1 MIYGELG
8 RFPLEIRVKLRMI
21 AFWSKLV
28 LNENKLSSVLYRLM
42 YLLKAKH
49 QYSFK
54 WLNHIESIF
63 NSTYMGFIFINQF
76 PVYDKSVFNQ
86 ILRDLFVQKWLCDIY
101 SSSRGKFYS
110 VFKKDFRIENYLL
123 RLSEQSRIWITKFK
137 TSNLHLPIETGR
149 WYNIPREERI
159 CHLCKETIG
168 DEYHFLFVCK
178 HENIITLRN
187 KYLPNYYRVYPN
199 HAKLEGLLSICNTE
213 LYKRLSIFIRKTADL
228 L

>member
-42 YLLKAKH
+42 YLLKTKH

-63 NSTYMGFIFINQF
+63 NSTGMGFIFTNQF

-86 ILRDLFVQKWLCDIY
+86 ILRDQFVQKWLSDIY
-101 SSSRGKFYS
+101 SSSRGQIYS
-110 VFKKDFRIENYLL
+110 VFKKDFCIENYLL
-123 RLSEQSRIWITKFK
+123 RLSEHSRIWITKFR

-159 CHLCKETIG
+159 CHLCKETIYRLSLSVP
-168 DEYHFLFVCK
+168 DEVYS
-178 HENIITLRN
+178 RN
-187 KYLPNYYRVYPN
+187 TSCALNQISTILLIFFYYMYP
-199 HAKLEGLLSICNTE
+199 ETCFSYLSIHNIC
-213 LYKRLSIFIRKTADL
+213 
-228 L
+228 

>member
-42 YLLKAKH
+42 YLLKTKH

-63 NSTYMGFIFINQF
+63 NSTGMGFIFINQF

-86 ILRDLFVQKWLCDIY
+86 IYETSLFKNDLVIYIPLLVDKFTLSSKRIFVLRTIY
-101 SSSRGKFYS
+101 L
-110 VFKKDFRIENYLL
+110 E
-123 RLSEQSRIWITKFK
+123 
-137 TSNLHLPIETGR
+137 
-149 WYNIPREERI
+149 
-159 CHLCKETIG
+159 C
-168 DEYHFLFVCK
+168 
-178 HENIITLRN
+178 RN
-187 KYLPNYYRVYPN
+187 T
-199 HAKLEGLLSICNTE
+199 TE
-213 LYKRLSIFIRKTADL
+213 FG
-228 L
+228 